1 MTLCIGA
8 DASCSFSDVTATRLS
23 ATDLSIQF
31 RYFYRPGG
39 ISNISVYSNEFFVT
53 ILDSISIGPE
63 IVSADKVQ
71 YDYLYSGASGPRC
84 FRAQPDI
91 LGCPMSEDCAN
102 SSYSTTS
109 KSPTSSTL
117 FMIIVL
123 SLVYRTK
130 RGLFY
135 SRSNQQSRFRPS
147 ILAVG
152 DQ

>member
-1 MTLCIGA
+1 M
-8 DASCSFSDVTATRLS
+8 TATRLS

-39 ISNISVYSNEFFVT
+39 ISNISVYSNEFFVA

-63 IVSADKVQ
+63 IASADKVQ

-84 FRAQPDI
+84 FRAQPDGLG

-102 SSYSTTS
+102 SSYNSTTS
-109 KSPTSSTL
+109 KSPTSSKL
-117 FMIIVL
+117 FMILLFVL